1 MRLARPLAVVLAAVT
16 LAFAASGCDGDK
28 SYSGTKPSTWAAN
41 VCGALTTWRDS
52 LQSGSQSLKADVR
65 KLRDLQAVKAR
76 FIVFLKSAERSTK
89 TMLAAVRSAG
99 APAVKGGAAIQHE
112 LENGL
117 TRARASFTRAVAG
130 AQDLPT
136 KNPKAFSTAVRKL
149 GQKVQKELTTT
160 GKSFD
165 NLSEKYDADELSK
178 AVSEESACKSIAPS

>member
-1 MRLARPLAVVLAAVT
+1 MRLARPLVVVLAAVT
-16 LAFAASGCDGDK
+16 LALAASGCGGGK

-52 LQSGSQSLKADVR
+52 LQSGSQSLTADLGKV
-65 KLRDLQAVKAR
+65 RDLQAVKAR
-76 FIVFLKSAERSTK
+76 FIVFLKNAEESTR

-99 APAVKGGAAIQHE
+99 APAVKDGATIQHD
-112 LENGL
+112 LEAGL

-130 AQDLPT
+130 AQDVPT

-165 NLSEKYDADELSK
+165 NLNEKYDADELNK